1 MNRIKGNNSMYKA
14 FFKRFFDIAFAVF
27 AILALGLPMLIIA
40 IVVRIDSK
48 GPALFKQK
56 RVGKDKRCFTIL
68 KFRTMIT
75 DTPNDTP
82 TDKLKEPEKWIT
94 RSGRLL
100 RMTSLDELPQLF
112 NILVGHMSLIGPRPA
127 LPNQLD
133 LIGERD
139 KNGANGIRPGLT
151 GWAQVNGRDR
161 LDNTAKATFDGE
173 YVKKMSV
180 GFDLKCLFLTVGTV
194 LRFGDVLEGEGGN

>member
-1 MNRIKGNNSMYKA
+1 MYKA
-14 FFKRFFDIAFAVF
+14 FFKRFFDIAFAVS
-27 AILALGLPMLIIA
+27 AILALGLPMLLVALI
-40 IVVRIDSK
+40 VRIDSK

-56 RVGKDKRCFTIL
+56 RVGKDKKCFTIL
-68 KFRTMIT
+68 KFRTMRIE
-75 DTPNDTP
+75 TPSNMP

-94 RSGRLL
+94 RSGRFL
-100 RMTSLDELPQLF
+100 RITSLDELPQLF
-112 NILVGHMSLIGPRPA
+112 NILMGDMSLIGPRPA

-161 LDNTAKATFDGE
+161 LDNSAKAAFDGE
-173 YVKKMSV
+173 YVEKMSI

-194 LRFGDVLEGEGGN
+194 FRFGDVLEGEGGT